1 MHESRTSLDGNV
13 EGSQGRVEEVGDDLK
28 DETDAQ
34 VLDELNS
41 DIECLKK
48 KKDKWAMLL
57 GMNKLQ

>member
-1 MHESRTSLDGNV
+1 MNQERHWMAMWKEAKAELKKLRDA
-13 EGSQGRVEEVGDDLK
+13 LK

-34 VLDELNS
+34 VLDELKS